1 MSTMKTE
8 FVNPFLESIINV
20 LATMA
25 NTEAKPDKPFLK
37 SEKSAKGDVTGII
50 GLTGEKAKGSLAIT
64 FTEPAILYIA
74 SQMLGETV
82 LRVDASVADCVGEI
96 TNMVTGGAKKILS
109 ERGYTFDMAI
119 PSTIIGENHSIIH
132 KTSGRIICIPFETL
146 AGSFFVEVCFG
157 E

>member
-1 MSTMKTE
+1 MNVD

-37 SEKSAKGDVTGII
+37 SEKTSQGDVTGII
-50 GLTGEKAKGSLAIT
+50 GLTGEQAKGSLAIT
-64 FTEPAILYIA
+64 FTEPAILHIVA
-74 SQMLGETV
+74 QMLGEN
-82 LRVDASVADCVGEI
+82 LQHVDDSVADCVGEI

-119 PSTIIGENHSIIH
+119 PSTIIGKNHSITH
-132 KTSGRIICIPFETL
+132 KTSGQRICIPFETI
-146 AGSFFVEVCFG
+146 AGCFFVEVCFD